1 MVAPSLKPVPG
12 VYDARQE
19 LDLRPHWTA
28 IRTPAKPGK
37 GAARKAAA
45 HLAVIASKRTPTRP
59 VAIPGGT
66 PLAPLKGKAAPFGQA
81 LAKRSERRFGR
92 PLTVTQ
98 IGRLVGQTTGGVVL
112 SCLLDGS
119 ALEEGLNTLVV
130 AVVLPGGGR
139 LEASCTFFGETVAT
153 PPSRPKPTDLVPQ
166 KIADK
171 FVLPPKKDRLQSIA
185 AQKKAIEQRGLA
197 KRKALRDGLGV
208 TLAPHLKPGKR

>member
-1 MVAPSLKPVPG
+1 M
-12 VYDARQE
+12 
-19 LDLRPHWTA
+19 
-28 IRTPAKPGK
+28 
-37 GAARKAAA
+37 
-45 HLAVIASKRTPTRP
+45 
-59 VAIPGGT
+59 
-66 PLAPLKGKAAPFGQA
+66 
-81 LAKRSERRFGR
+81 
-92 PLTVTQ
+92 TQ

-153 PPSRPKPTDLVPQ
+153 PPSRPKPTVPKPGSVRLPGMRPIKPADLVPQ

-208 TLAPHLKPGKR
+208 TLTPHLKPGKR